1 MKGVKHAY
9 LNITYIHHL
18 QNIELNSNR
27 ISEEPLAENSE
38 KPSETGNQP
47 EPKKKKRK
55 KKKKA
60 KRNQTAPSD
69 EGENNETGIVLK
81 PIAWKTPPASL
92 NGFPGNGRKLEP
104 IRPPLHNSKS
114 RASSLY
120 IRHIEFDQE

>member
-1 MKGVKHAY
+1 M
-9 LNITYIHHL
+9 
-18 QNIELNSNR
+18 QNNELNSAR
-27 ISEEPLAENSE
+27 ISEEPLPENRE
-38 KPSETGNQP
+38 KPSETANQP
-47 EPKKKKRK
+47 EPKKKRK

-69 EGENNETGIVLK
+69 EGENNEIGIVLK

-114 RASSLY
+114 RACANRVNY
-120 IRHIEFDQE
+120 IFIGVSCALRV